1 MPLLKEVADVFGNGN
16 GNGLTLEFAAS
27 GGSGRFSGV
36 SGVVVS
42 NGSTNSNASARE
54 VPPINP
60 PNNGKVR
67 GSLPGAATTPQLSTQ
82 EFKVVMGVEGMEV
95 KPLGDMSP
103 DTGHHHL
110 LVNAPNVPEG
120 EIVPVDKPEQYKHF
134 GKGQTET
141 SVKLAPGK
149 YTLTLQ
155 FADGAHR
162 SYGERMRKTI
172 SVTVQ

>member
-1 MPLLKEVADVFGNGN
+1 MRKLMFVVL
-16 GNGLTLEFAAS
+16 AAL
-27 GGSGRFSGV
+27 F
-36 SGVVVS
+36 
-42 NGSTNSNASARE
+42 ASACATASQPKPRVFFVE
-54 VPPINP
+54 PTD
-60 PNNGKVR
+60 
-67 GSLPGAATTPQLSTQ
+67 GATVAQ
-82 EFKVVMGVEGMEV
+82 EFKVVMGVEGMQV
-95 KPLGDMSP
+95 KPLGTMDT

-110 LVNAPNVPEG
+110 LINAPDVAEG

-162 SYGERMRKTI
+162 SYGERMRKSI

>member
-1 MPLLKEVADVFGNGN
+1 MRKLLFVLVVAIFAGACATASQPKPRVFFVEPKDGA
-16 GNGLTLEFAAS
+16 T
-27 GGSGRFSGV
+27 V
-36 SGVVVS
+36 S
-42 NGSTNSNASARE
+42 
-54 VPPINP
+54 
-60 PNNGKVR
+60 
-67 GSLPGAATTPQLSTQ
+67 Q
-82 EFKVVMGVEGMEV
+82 EFKVVMGIEGMQV

-110 LVNAPNVPEG
+110 LINAPDVPEG
-120 EIVPVDKPEQYKHF
+120 EIVPTDKPDQYKHF

-149 YTLTLQ
+149 YNLTLQ

-172 SVTVQ
+172 SITVQ